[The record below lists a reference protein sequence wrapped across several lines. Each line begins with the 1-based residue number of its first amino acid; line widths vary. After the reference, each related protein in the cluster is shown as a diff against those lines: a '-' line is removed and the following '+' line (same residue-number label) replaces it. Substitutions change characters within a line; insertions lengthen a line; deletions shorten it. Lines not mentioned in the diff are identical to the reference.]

1 MWILLFLA
9 QHLWCAVAVSPFS
22 NRFLIP
28 KISNAVTT
36 TSYVYVRNE
45 KIETNGSNT
54 QTAVTSGDNTR
65 GLTLPELISTIPEP
79 VVEDNRKIR
88 EMPSLA
94 RDRSYDQQ
102 VMYEY
107 ELAFKTTEK
116 IGFRNSLPPLL
127 STSTADEPPV
137 SQPEPVVKSF
147 YEDQILTYYSPFASI
162 AEGIQVVA
170 TTITAA
176 GISIC

>member
-1 MWILLFLA
+1 MWILLFIA
-9 QHLWCAVAVSPFS
+9 QHLVCVGAVSPFS
-22 NRFLIP
+22 NRFLVP
-28 KISNAVTT
+28 KVPNALTT
-36 TSYVYVRNE
+36 TSYAYVRSE
-45 KIETNGSNT
+45 KIEFNGTTT
-54 QTAVTSGDNTR
+54 QASVKNVDNTR
-65 GLTLPELISTIPEP
+65 GLTLPELISTIPEL

-102 VMYEY
+102 VLYEY

-127 STSTADEPPV
+127 STPPANEPPV
-137 SQPEPVVKSF
+137 SQHEPVVKNL
-147 YEDQILTYYSPFASI
+147 YEDQNPTYYSPFASI

-176 GISIC
+176 GI

>member
-1 MWILLFLA
+1 MWTLLFLA
-9 QHLWCAVAVSPFS
+9 QHLLCVGAVSPFS
-22 NRFLIP
+22 NRFLVP
-28 KISNAVTT
+28 KIPNAVTT
-36 TSYVYVRNE
+36 TSYAYIRNE
-45 KIETNGSNT
+45 KIEANGTTT
-54 QTAVTSGDNTR
+54 QTGVTIVDNTR
-65 GLTLPELISTIPEP
+65 GFTLPELISTIPEP

-107 ELAFKTTEK
+107 ELALKTTEK

-127 STSTADEPPV
+127 STPTVNEPPV
-137 SQPEPVVKSF
+137 SQPEPVVKNL
-147 YEDQILTYYSPFASI
+147 YEDQNPTYYSPFASI

-176 GISIC
+176 GT

>member
-9 QHLWCAVAVSPFS
+9 QHLLCAVAVSPFS

-36 TSYVYVRNE
+36 TSYAYIRNE
-45 KIETNGSNT
+45 KIETNGT
-54 QTAVTSGDNTR
+54 TPQTGVKIAGNTR
-65 GLTLPELISTIPEP
+65 GFTLPELISTIPEP

-127 STSTADEPPV
+127 STPTADEPPV
-137 SQPEPVVKSF
+137 SQPEPVVKNL
-147 YEDQILTYYSPFASI
+147 YEDQNPTYYSPFASI

-176 GISIC
+176 GT

>member
-1 MWILLFLA
+1 MWTLLFLA
-9 QHLWCAVAVSPFS
+9 QHLLCVGAVSPFS
-22 NRFLIP
+22 NRFLVP

-36 TSYVYVRNE
+36 TSYVYVRND

-65 GLTLPELISTIPEP
+65 GFTLPELISTIPEP
-79 VVEDNRKIR
+79 VVEDNRKVR

-137 SQPEPVVKSF
+137 SQPEPVVKTL
-147 YEDQILTYYSPFASI
+147 YEDQHLTFYSPFASI

-176 GISIC
+176 GIRII